1 MTYTVHQLSKLAGV
15 SIRTLHYYDDIG
27 LLRPSFVRSNGYRVY
42 EEKEVIKLQQILLF
56 RELEFPLGQI
66 KEMINAKKFDVNTA
80 LRDQRKM
87 LEMKKERINKLLRVV
102 DTQLKGGE
110 HMTNKNTFGAFA
122 DTQMEEFKDEARKRW
137 GNTAAYKQSVER
149 TKYWT
154 KEDYRRIA
162 EEGTKFTEALAK
174 LMDRGVADEK
184 VQQMIAKHYEG
195 IKVFYDCSIEM
206 YRNLG
211 AMYVDDARFSA
222 YYDKFRPGMAVFMK
236 NAIAYY
242 CDNHTA

>member
-42 EEKEVIKLQQILLF
+42 EEKEVVKLQQILLF
-56 RELEFPLGQI
+56 RELEFPLEQI
-66 KEMINAKKFDVNTA
+66 KEMISAKKFDMKAA

-87 LEMKKERINKLLRVV
+87 LEMKKDRVNRLLEVV
-102 DTQLKGGE
+102 DRQLKGGE
-110 HMTNKNTFGAFA
+110 YMTNKHAFGVFA
-122 DTQMEEFKDEARKRW
+122 DTQMEEYKEEARKRW
-137 GNTAAYKQSVER
+137 GNTEAYKQSAER
-149 TKYWT
+149 TKHWT

-174 LMDRGVADEK
+174 LMDRGIADEK

-195 IKVFYDCSIEM
+195 IKVFYDCPIEM

-211 AMYVDDARFSA
+211 AMYVDDPRFSA
-222 YYDKFRPGMAVFMK
+222 YYDKFRAGMAAFMK
-236 NAIAYY
+236 DTIAYY
-242 CDNHTA
+242 CDNHTT